1 MKRLLPL
8 LIFFASLPSVASRTI
23 TDELG
28 RSVTVPDHPHRLV
41 CLIPSVVDDVY
52 ALGAGEDVVAVSDYT
67 KYPAAARLKPS
78 VGLPMDPS
86 METVLSFHPDL
97 VIGSGALSEIKG
109 IDLLQQNGI
118 PVFMVDPHG
127 IAGIYRS
134 IENLGKALNR
144 EDAVT
149 TLIAKLRVKENAIHE
164 RVQGKPVVSIFMPI
178 WYDPVITIGKHAFI
192 TELIGAAGGRS
203 VTDDIAQEW
212 PQVSLEAIVARAPE
226 AILLVK
232 GSNKGSKMSLKD
244 LATRPGWDSLTAVKT
259 GRVYYVDNRIDF
271 PSPVAFDALEE
282 LAEQFH
288 P

>member
-1 MKRLLPL
+1 MKKILLL
-8 LIFFASLPSVASRTI
+8 LILFASLPGFASRTI

-52 ALGAGEDVVAVSDYT
+52 ALGAGDDIVAVSGFT

-78 VGLPMDPS
+78 IGLPMNPS
-86 METVLSFHPDL
+86 METILSFHPDL
-97 VIGSGALSEIKG
+97 VIGSGPLSEVQG

-134 IENLGKALNR
+134 IESLGKALNR
-144 EDAVT
+144 EDAAT
-149 TLIAKLRVKENAIHE
+149 KLIAKLHARVNAVHK
-164 RVQGKPVVSIFMPI
+164 RGQGKPMVSIFMPVG
-178 WYDPVITIGKHAFI
+178 YDPVITIGKHAFI
-192 TELIGAAGGRS
+192 TDLISAAGGRS

-232 GSNKGSKMSLKD
+232 GSKMALKD
-244 LATRPGWDSLTAVKT
+244 LATRPGWDNLTAVKT

-271 PSPVAFDALEE
+271 PSPVAFDAMEE
-282 LAEQFH
+282 LAKQFH

>member
-1 MKRLLPL
+1 MKRFLLL
-8 LIFFASLPSVASRTI
+8 LILFASLPCFASRMV

-52 ALGAGEDVVAVSDYT
+52 ALGAGDLVVAVSDFT

-78 VGLPMDPS
+78 IGLPMNPS
-86 METVLSFHPDL
+86 IETILSFHPDL
-97 VIGSGALSEIKG
+97 VIGSGPLGEVQG

-118 PVFMVDPHG
+118 PVFMLDPHG

-134 IENLGKALNR
+134 IASLGEALNR
-144 EDAVT
+144 EDAAT
-149 TLIAKLRVKENAIHE
+149 KLIAKLHARENAVHK

-192 TELIGAAGGRS
+192 TELISEAGGRS

-232 GSNKGSKMSLKD
+232 GSKMSLKD
-244 LATRPGWDSLTAVKT
+244 LATRPGWDSLAAVKA

-282 LAEQFH
+282 LAKQFH

>member
-1 MKRLLPL
+1 MKKFLLL
-8 LIFFASLPSVASRTI
+8 LILFTSLPCFASRMI

-52 ALGAGEDVVAVSDYT
+52 ALGAGEDVVAVSDFT
-67 KYPAAARLKPS
+67 KYPAAASLKPS
-78 VGLPMDPS
+78 IGLPMNPS
-86 METVLSFHPDL
+86 IETILSFHPDL
-97 VIGSGALSEIKG
+97 VIGSGALNEVQG

-118 PVFMVDPHG
+118 PVFMLDPHG
-127 IAGIYRS
+127 ITGIYRS

-144 EDAVT
+144 QDAAT
-149 TLIAKLRVKENAIHE
+149 KLIAKLHARENAIHK

-178 WYDPVITIGKHAFI
+178 WYDPVITIGKNAFI
-192 TELIGAAGGRS
+192 TELISAAGGKS

-232 GSNKGSKMSLKD
+232 GSKMSLKD
-244 LATRPGWDSLTAVKT
+244 LSTRPGWDNLTAVKT

-271 PSPVAFDALEE
+271 PSPVAFDAMEE
-282 LAEQFH
+282 LAKDFH

>member
-1 MKRLLPL
+1 MKRLLLL
-8 LIFFASLPSVASRTI
+8 LILFASLPCFAARTI
-23 TDELG
+23 MDELG

-52 ALGAGEDVVAVSDYT
+52 ALGAGVDIVAVSDYT
-67 KYPAAARLKPS
+67 KYPAAAGLKPS
-78 VGLPMDPS
+78 IGLPMNPS
-86 METVLSFHPDL
+86 IETILSFHPDL
-97 VIGSGALSEIKG
+97 VIGSGPLSEVQG

-127 IAGIYRS
+127 ITGIYRS
-134 IENLGKALNR
+134 IASLGKALNR
-144 EDAVT
+144 EDAAT
-149 TLIAKLRVKENAIHE
+149 RFIAKLHARENAVRE
-164 RVQGKPVVSIFMPI
+164 RVRGKPVVSIFMPV

-192 TELIGAAGGRS
+192 TELISAAGGRS

-232 GSNKGSKMSLKD
+232 GSKVSLKD
-244 LATRPGWDSLTAVKT
+244 LSTRPGWDNLTAVRT
-259 GRVYYVDNRIDF
+259 GRVYSVDNRIDF
-271 PSPVAFDALEE
+271 PSPVAFDAMEE
-282 LAEQFH
+282 LAKQFH

>member
-1 MKRLLPL
+1 MKRLLLL
-8 LIFFASLPSVASRTI
+8 LILFTSLHCFASRKI

-28 RSVTVPDHPHRLV
+28 RSVTVPDRPHRLV

-52 ALGAGEDVVAVSDYT
+52 ALGAGEDVVAVSDFT

-78 VGLPMDPS
+78 IGLPMNPS
-86 METVLSFHPDL
+86 IETILSFHPDL
-97 VIGSGALSEIKG
+97 VIGSGALNEVQG

-118 PVFMVDPHG
+118 PVFMLDPHG

-134 IENLGKALNR
+134 IESLGKALNR
-144 EDAVT
+144 EDAAA
-149 TLIAKLRVKENAIHE
+149 TLIAKLHARENAVHE

-232 GSNKGSKMSLKD
+232 GSKMSLKD
-244 LATRPGWDSLTAVKT
+244 LSTRPGWDNLTAVKV

-271 PSPVAFDALEE
+271 PSPVAFDAMEE
-282 LAEQFH
+282 LAKQFH